1 MRTFVAAPKAEGQ
14 YPGISKLE
22 LEGKL
27 DGAGTADLVEGVEA
41 TIGAAGAQA
50 AGQRLRRLAEEG
62 AGQVVV
68 GIAEIWMVEDVEELG
83 SKTKPHLFGKVK
95 LPLLACLP

>member
-50 AGQRLRRLAEEG
+50 AGQRLRRLTEEG
-62 AGQVVV
+62 LVRLL
-68 GIAEIWMVEDVEELG
+68 LG
-83 SKTKPHLFGKVK
+83 LPKFGWLKMLKNSDRKRSPIFSVR
-95 LPLLACLP
+95 

>member
-1 MRTFVAAPKAEGQ
+1 MAQ
-14 YPGISKLE
+14 SKLE

-62 AGQVVV
+62 LVRLL
-68 GIAEIWMVEDVEELG
+68 LG
-83 SKTKPHLFGKVK
+83 LPKFGWLKMLKNSDRKRSPIFSVR
-95 LPLLACLP
+95 